1 MRISDD
7 FLAELRMRCDITD
20 IISGYVQLKKRGKNL
35 VGLCPFHNEKTPS
48 FTVYPENGSFYCF
61 GCGAGGE
68 VISFTRR
75 IENLDFYEAVRFLCD
90 RVGMTMPSD
99 GFDDSMAQKR
109 KRIYEM
115 NREAARFFH
124 ECLMSEKGRTA
135 LEYYYKRGYTQKTI
149 TRFGLGYAPDE
160 WRLLLSHL
168 REKGYSYEEIY
179 EANLANKSEKNGKTS
194 FYDSFRNRVMVPIID
209 PRGNVVAF
217 GGRVLDDSKP
227 KYINTSDTP
236 VYKKSLGVFGLNF
249 AKNSKERSLILV
261 EGYMDAIALHQAGF
275 TNSIACLGTALTGE
289 MAHLLSRYADEIL
302 ICYDNDE
309 AGRKATERAIGVF
322 SSIGMKMRVIRLS
335 GGKDPDEILK
345 NFGAEKFRKLIE
357 GAENDIEFALL
368 KAREGLDL
376 DSSDGKVR
384 YLTLAADILSKVKNS
399 IAVEVYVSRLAEELN
414 VEKTAITA
422 RINQIKRN
430 SAYKSEKK
438 KYETIQRESLER
450 MSKMR
455 LKTDTAPKA
464 VKAQERIISL
474 LWDNPQ
480 FFPLVRER
488 LNEGSFTVPYLGR
501 IYKALNARANEN
513 APFELTYLSGELS
526 PQEMDTL
533 VRLLKQ
539 SEGCFGTKKELL
551 DCLSAL
557 ENEAREKAEREVDV
571 SKMSDEEF
579 SAKFA
584 SLRKRKAGT
593 DKQ

>member
-90 RVGMTMPSD
+90 RTGMTMPSD

-149 TRFGLGYAPDE
+149 TRFGLGYALGGK
-160 WRLLLSHL
+160 LLLNHL
-168 REKGYSYEEIY
+168 RGKGYSYEEVY
-179 EANLANKSEKNGKTS
+179 EANLANKSDKYGKAS

-322 SSIGMKMRVIRLS
+322 SSIGMKMRVVRLS

-368 KAREGLDL
+368 KGREGLDL

-414 VEKTAITA
+414 VEKTAIIA

-430 SAYKSEKK
+430 SVYKSEKK

-474 LWDNPQ
+474 LWNNPQ
-480 FFPLVRER
+480 FFPLVCER
-488 LNEGSFTVPYLGR
+488 LNEEDFTVPNLGK
-501 IYKALNARANEN
+501 IYKALHTRANEN

-557 ENEAREKAEREVDV
+557 ENEEREKAEREVDV

-579 SAKFA
+579 SAKFE
-584 SLRKRKAGT
+584 SLRKRRAGT
-593 DKQ
+593 DKK

>member
-90 RVGMTMPSD
+90 KVGMTMPSD